1 VTDPTQKPLT
11 ELRAHYRKHKTYY
24 HGAAIGVAV
33 LLALSVGLWLLNYF
47 WWSAPAASPKSSDE
61 PDAVFGLLALVGLFF
76 LIRALLR
83 GTLQICST
91 IAYVGLLALIVFL
104 VYLAVNSDGAAL
116 PYAAGGI
123 ALCAVLAAFIEI
135 GNRIAFR
142 LSEINGSLKKVGEA
156 LTKANKSESN

>member
-1 VTDPTQKPLT
+1 MADLRQPLA

-61 PDAVFGLLALVGLFF
+61 PDAVFGLLAVVGLFF
-76 LIRALLR
+76 LVRALLR

-104 VYLAVNSDGAAL
+104 AALAIKSAPSAL
-116 PYAAGGI
+116 PYAAAGI
-123 ALCAVLAAFIEI
+123 ALSVVLAAFIEI

-142 LSEINGSLKKVGEA
+142 LSEINSSLKKVGEA
-156 LTKANKSESN
+156 LNKDKNSGSS

>member
-1 VTDPTQKPLT
+1 MTDPAREPLA
-11 ELRAHYRKHKTYY
+11 ELRAHYRKYKAYY
-24 HGAAIGVAV
+24 RGAAIGAVV
-33 LLALSVGLWLLNYF
+33 LLVLALGFWLLNHF
-47 WWSAPAASPKSSDE
+47 WWSAPPASPKSSDE
-61 PDAVFGLLALVGLFF
+61 PAPLLGLLVLVGLFF
-76 LIRALLR
+76 LVRALLR

-91 IAYVGLLALIVFL
+91 VAYVGLLALIVFL

-123 ALCAVLAAFIEI
+123 ALCVVLAAFIEI

-156 LTKANKSESN
+156 LNKAKSSENG